1 MSNYM
6 VEAAAI
12 STLLPVIAQAN
23 PVLAKHYRQRMFLL
37 LDAHTRLL
45 CSGRTEKGWDPIEA
59 LALIDQQNPARE
71 EPLPEQLRV
80 SPASRIRVKTS
91 FSYYPQTKEAIC
103 GMCCKQF
110 KDLEANVVTEVMENH
125 LLRSCTASG
134 LSCSEQTTLEQ

>member
-1 MSNYM
+1 ML
-6 VEAAAI
+6 
-12 STLLPVIAQAN
+12 TP
-23 PVLAKHYRQRMFLL
+23 
-37 LDAHTRLL
+37 DAFD
-45 CSGRTEKGWDPIEA
+45 KA
-59 LALIDQQNPARE
+59 VAR
-71 EPLPEQLRV
+71 PKTGQ
-80 SPASRIRVKTS
+80 VKTS